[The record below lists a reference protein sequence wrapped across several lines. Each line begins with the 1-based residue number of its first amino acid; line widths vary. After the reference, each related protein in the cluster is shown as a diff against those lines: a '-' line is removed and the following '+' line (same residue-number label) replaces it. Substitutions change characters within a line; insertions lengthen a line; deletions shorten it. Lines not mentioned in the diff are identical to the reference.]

1 MSEWFLRLFNVRMFG
16 MLAYDLYLVLFLCI
30 AVLIILCV
38 CACVTRTGC
47 NVKDRKSRFIV
58 KFCVLHSVE
67 LSNTWPCRKPDLWN
81 RHENTVWTCRAD
93 KGSQQADGTQE
104 IGILSFFPEAPA
116 EIRYPISPAKSRR
129 APQ

>member
-1 MSEWFLRLFNVRMFG
+1 MSEWFLHLFNVCMFG
-16 MLAYDLYLVLFLCI
+16 MLAYKFI
-30 AVLIILCV
+30 FGIISVYRCLNYFV

-116 EIRYPISPAKSRR
+116 EIRYPISPAKSRH